1 MDVLMAVVAAALE
14 VGNIFLFYSN
24 VLTLVLYVNWS
35 FANTKAYQFA
45 HTHGHVQVKTVDW

>member
-24 VLTLVLYVNWS
+24 VLTLVLYVN
-35 FANTKAYQFA
+35 
-45 HTHGHVQVKTVDW
+45 